1 VACAATLAVPGAA
14 SAKITE
20 IGALPGGVRG
30 GCPENCQ
37 AVSRTTGYQA
47 KVGPDRAL
55 YQAPADG
62 RIVAWT
68 IALGKPGPKQT
79 AFFTERLGGESQAA
93 LVILAPDKKLARQ
106 VVAKAP
112 LQTLTDYFGTIV
124 QFPLDRSLPV
134 KKGQYIGLTVPSWAP
149 ALQIGLGSDTSWRA
163 SRPADSCVA
172 GPAQTALVGTRA
184 SARFACLFR
193 TARLTYSAT
202 FISTPTKDTAAAPA
216 KDAPAPAKTTPT
228 PAPTKPTPAPTKPTP
243 APTKPTPPP
252 TKPTPPPRKT
262 TPAPR

>member
-20 IGALPGGVRG
+20 IGALPAGVRG

-55 YQAPADG
+55 YQVPADG
-62 RIVAWT
+62 RVVAWT

-93 LVILAPDKKLARQ
+93 LVILAPDKKLSRQ

-172 GPAQTALVGTRA
+172 GPAQTALVGSRG
-184 SARFACLFR
+184 SAKFACLFR

-202 FISTPTKDTAAAPA
+202 FISTPTKDTTAPTKASTAPA
-216 KDAPAPAKTTPT
+216 KPTPAQAKPSPAQAKRSPAQAKPSPAPAKTATA
-228 PAPTKPTPAPTKPTP
+228 PAPAPG
-243 APTKPTPPP
+243 
-252 TKPTPPPRKT
+252 
-262 TPAPR
+262 